1 MLSIPNSPIQQYKTV
16 SIIVGA
22 CLVTI
27 LQYINIAKLTIH
39 PNIPH
44 TLLLLIPVCAVIN
57 LIKNYFISKNYLR
70 MVNSYLLVPLF

>member
-1 MLSIPNSPIQQYKTV
+1 MLSIPSNPIQQYSTV
-16 SIIVGA
+16 SIISGA

-27 LQYINIAKLTIH
+27 LQYINIAKLTTH

-57 LIKNYFISKNYLR
+57 LIKNYFISYHIVLIKNLE
-70 MVNSYLLVPLF
+70 